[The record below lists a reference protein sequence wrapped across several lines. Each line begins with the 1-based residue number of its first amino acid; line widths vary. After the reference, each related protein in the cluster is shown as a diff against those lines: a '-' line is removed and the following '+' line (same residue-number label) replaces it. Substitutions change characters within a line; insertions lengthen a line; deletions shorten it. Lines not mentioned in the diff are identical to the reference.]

1 MVLINT
7 FSNQWPNGD
16 IQPYMPE
23 FTDGWR
29 PPDTSPE
36 PQPEAPL
43 SGVEAVQ
50 PAPSMVSPEL

>member
-7 FSNQWPNGD
+7 SSNQWPNGD
-16 IQPYMPE
+16 IQPYILE

-29 PPDTSPE
+29 PPDSSPE

-43 SGVEAVQ
+43 SRVEAVQ
-50 PAPSMVSPEL
+50 PAPSMVSRDL